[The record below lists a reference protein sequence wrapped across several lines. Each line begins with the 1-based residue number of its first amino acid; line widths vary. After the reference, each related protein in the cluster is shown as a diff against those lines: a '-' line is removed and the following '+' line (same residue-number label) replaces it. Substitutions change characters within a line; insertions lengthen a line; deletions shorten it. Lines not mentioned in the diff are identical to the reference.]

1 MPVALRDDCHTICG
15 LVTRMLRHV
24 EPLRHP
30 QFDICKQRYVPTVQ
44 GRWVGPTGRESCFQH
59 RGRVGVLAVA
69 LLAPATIVR
78 LARDAVAVAGRP
90 V

>member
-30 QFDICKQRYVPTVQ
+30 QFDICKQRNLPIVETAGLHCRAGGCSKGQPLSVAPPA
-44 GRWVGPTGRESCFQH
+44 RH
-59 RGRVGVLAVA
+59 RASLQSEP
-69 LLAPATIVR
+69 L
-78 LARDAVAVAGRP
+78 
-90 V
+90 